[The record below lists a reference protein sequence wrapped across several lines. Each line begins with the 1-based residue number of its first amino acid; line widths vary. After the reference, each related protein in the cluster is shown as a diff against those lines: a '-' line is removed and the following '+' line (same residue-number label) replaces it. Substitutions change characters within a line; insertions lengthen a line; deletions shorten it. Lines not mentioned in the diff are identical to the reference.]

1 MEEESSRFR
10 WQKVSHK
17 WLCQRTLKRNHFTCA
32 VTGRTLTS
40 LRVIPHFYLSP
51 MIPCPLPRIYF
62 TIYFTCVCKA
72 KSTQQSSLPWP
83 PSLSALPPLT
93 RIYFACVCKA
103 VTGCTA
109 RKVEDRIAGP
119 PRGKHSAP
127 PAVVTFESTQKS
139 KVEDRIAG
147 PPRGKHSALTA
158 AATASAAAASTADAT
173 YAADTADAADA
184 ADAAA
189 DDAAAPALEDERPTR
204 PERMEMRKVI
214 RMTTSGFHN
223 HPSSLCLKRRRRAD
237 VRASAMAAPFQ
248 DAAAAY
254 AAPLAALLKPHHV
267 PSHHAATSQG
277 AESPKNA
284 SWGELFATIPQFIP
298 EVQTRGDN
306 PKEILCTSKP
316 LTDLI
321 PSYRSLG
328 DTKETCTALAPA
340 VLSHR
345 IAGTAQRRNFGSMHE
360 QIMAL
365 SKETEEISQ
374 ADDKLG
380 FPIDGPWTAQRSSAA
395 TCAIGNLQRTSSY
408 SHDGLPWPAGSSMSA
423 PHLPAGPLWSAAGSG
438 DASFFPRLSA
448 TTCATQGMLHWSSLG
463 LPQRFPNQ
471 CSNPAGPAGPPGL
484 AEPAENTEPAGLAPS
499 AFLARPEA
507 QTAAAT
513 SAVALPQ
520 DWQFP
525 ASAKV
530 GESSSPDVALLLE
543 ELLTPAEWEV
553 MLSRMVQKQ
562 GPLDKVVEQQMNA
575 SVVVASM
582 DSNIAAAAAAAA
594 AAAVSG
600 GGVAAAV
607 ANAGMV
613 LRALDSYRD
622 LAFASTTQIRASPLP
637 EPLPFPAAPAAAAAA
652 AAAAQTGA
660 SSAAP
665 SMIAPDSILAQS
677 APAVPNTMGATPLDP
692 SAKIKTEH
700 EELALAW
707 PSYPVPTYA
716 APTYP
721 APTPYSPKRP
731 GVSKITAGVT

>member
-17 WLCQRTLKRNHFTCA
+17 WLCQRTVKRNHFT
-32 VTGRTLTS
+32 
-40 LRVIPHFYLSP
+40 
-51 MIPCPLPRIYF
+51 IYF
-62 TIYFTCVCKA
+62 TTYFTCVCKA

-103 VTGCTA
+103 VTGCPA

-284 SWGELFATIPQFIP
+284 SRGELFATIPQFIP

-306 PKEILCTSKP
+306 PKEILCASKP

-374 ADDKLG
+374 AEDKLG
-380 FPIDGPWTAQRSSAA
+380 FPLDGVCFSAAERMSYRPKELEFQPQELLNQPQELRYQPGQFEELRYRPGELSYQASKRQRATQVKAEPDVSLESPGASCCQDEPPWRADSCVSAPHFSAVAAQRSSAA

-423 PHLPAGPLWSAAGSG
+423 PHLPAGPLWSAAGGG

-553 MLSRMVQKQ
+553 VLSRMVQKQ
-562 GPLDKVVEQQMNA
+562 GPLDKGVEQQMNA
-575 SVVVASM
+575 
-582 DSNIAAAAAAAA
+582 
-594 AAAVSG
+594 
-600 GGVAAAV
+600 
-607 ANAGMV
+607 
-613 LRALDSYRD
+613 
-622 LAFASTTQIRASPLP
+622 
-637 EPLPFPAAPAAAAAA
+637 
-652 AAAAQTGA
+652 
-660 SSAAP
+660 
-665 SMIAPDSILAQS
+665 
-677 APAVPNTMGATPLDP
+677 
-692 SAKIKTEH
+692 
-700 EELALAW
+700 
-707 PSYPVPTYA
+707 YA
-716 APTYP
+716 A
-721 APTPYSPKRP
+721 
-731 GVSKITAGVT
+731 